1 MNKLEFD
8 KEWNIY
14 LISEHLHTVVYKA
27 EKSNSVLGKAGDTTL
42 NRSNQSPYHQVWDK
56 SESRDAW

>member
-1 MNKLEFD
+1 MNKLEFG

-14 LISEHLHTVVYKA
+14 LISGTHSCLQSG
-27 EKSNSVLGKAGDTTL
+27 KSNSALGKAGDTTL
-42 NRSNQSPYHQVWDK
+42 NKSNQSPYHQVWDK